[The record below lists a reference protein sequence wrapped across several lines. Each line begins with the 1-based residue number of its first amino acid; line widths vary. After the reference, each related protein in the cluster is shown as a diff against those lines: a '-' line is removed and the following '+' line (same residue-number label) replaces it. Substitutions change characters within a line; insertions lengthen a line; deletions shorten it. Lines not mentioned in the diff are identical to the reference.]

1 MVTYFYQFSMLSI
14 GHGNLRLSRVH
25 SCGRD
30 GQSGVNDARGG
41 FESGVRDDPEA
52 IVIRHIGD
60 QLLDAIG
67 INIGVLA
74 GDPSIGVTNLAS
86 SHVSICQI
94 VIHWTHWT
102 LTSCLAEL
110 MLE

>member
-1 MVTYFYQFSMLSI
+1 MLSI

-30 GQSGVNDARGG
+30 GLSGVNDAGGG

-74 GDPSIGVTNLAS
+74 SDPSVGIPNLASS

-94 VIHWTHWT
+94 VICWN
-102 LTSCLAEL
+102 A
-110 MLE
+110 

>member
-1 MVTYFYQFSMLSI
+1 MVTLRKFGNLFDQFSMLSI
-14 GHGNLRLSRVH
+14 GHSSLRLSIV
-25 SCGRD
+25 SGSGR
-30 GQSGVNDARGG
+30 GLSGVNDAGGG

-74 GDPSIGVTNLAS
+74 SDPGVGVPNLAS
-86 SHVSICQI
+86 
-94 VIHWTHWT
+94 
-102 LTSCLAEL
+102 
-110 MLE
+110 

>member
-1 MVTYFYQFSMLSI
+1 MVTLRKFGNLFVQFSMLSI
-14 GHGNLRLSRVH
+14 GHSSLRLSIVH
-25 SCGRD
+25 SSSSGR
-30 GQSGVNDARGG
+30 GQSGVNDAGGG

-74 GDPSIGVTNLAS
+74 SDPGVGVPNLAS
-86 SHVSICQI
+86 
-94 VIHWTHWT
+94 
-102 LTSCLAEL
+102 
-110 MLE
+110 